1 VKPDYQRNRFHD
13 MPGKPQSELLNQ
25 TARELDQMS
34 DGERLRQRCKRL
46 LELAS
51 RAYCEKHYDFARLL
65 IQLAAEVL
73 EHASEMDESPEAQSR
88 PRVASPVR
96 R

>member
-1 VKPDYQRNRFHD
+1 
-13 MPGKPQSELLNQ
+13 M
-25 TARELDQMS
+25 TAMS
-34 DGERLRQRCKRL
+34 DAERLRQRSKRL

-73 EHASEMDESPEAQSR
+73 EHASEMDQSHEAQRAASVL
-88 PRVASPVR
+88 PRLSNDQMREKETAP
-96 R
+96 

>member
-1 VKPDYQRNRFHD
+1 
-13 MPGKPQSELLNQ
+13 M
-25 TARELDQMS
+25 TAMS
-34 DGERLRQRCKRL
+34 DAERLRQRTKRL

-73 EHASEMDESPEAQSR
+73 EHASKMDQSHEAQ
-88 PRVASPVR
+88 PRVASPVQRSNEGERDGSFAAER
-96 R
+96 RPGSSSK